1 MKKNLENLVEKF
13 KKKETE
19 LLELLNQA
27 EPIFDDSQGKSVI
40 KKNLK
45 TYILKVEKAKK
56 IFEEYETL
64 AKKIEDISSDDGDSA
79 ELSKTIV
86 EFRQDV
92 EANNEKLTSKEEK
105 LDGDK
110 SKGKSKASKKS
121 KNEKMSVKEF

>member
-1 MKKNLENLVEKF
+1 MKKNLENLVEKL

-27 EPIFDDSQGKSVI
+27 EPIFDESQGKSVI

-92 EANNEKLTSKEEK
+92 ETNNEKLTSEEEK

-110 SKGKSKASKKS
+110 SKGKSKASKKA